1 LNSTDP
7 LIYDVA
13 CNLAEMH
20 MDDVGLQ
27 VRSSFPRLL
36 SQSKTN
42 HGFNMILI
50 YNALPL

>member
-1 LNSTDP
+1 MMTILLGISDP

-27 VRSSFPRLL
+27 VSTYTTSNPIHHRR
-36 SQSKTN
+36 
-42 HGFNMILI
+42 
-50 YNALPL
+50 